1 MTCGEK
7 IAIIRKE
14 NNLTQEQLAELLK
27 VSRQSISKWEK
38 GVSFPDTERL
48 IQFSK
53 MFSCSLDYLL
63 KDEIESRDINQTREG
78 EMANREYYMR
88 IFRTYISFAP
98 WFGFII
104 GIYNIFQERN
114 KFHNRKILVLSA
126 LGSIVSFALTM
137 VATIGVVLGL

>member
-1 MTCGEK
+1 MILADK
-7 IAIIRKE
+7 IIKLRKS
-14 NNLTQEQLAELLK
+14 NGWSQEALAEK
-27 VSRQSISKWEK
+27 MNVSRQSVSKWESAQSIPDLEK
-38 GVSFPDTERL
+38 IILLGEIFGVTT
-48 IQFSK
+48 
-53 MFSCSLDYLL
+53 DYLL

-98 WFGFII
+98 LFGFVI

-137 VATIGVVLGL
+137 IATIGVVLGL